1 MPDPEIT
8 ELEEEFQEKLG
19 TRVHIDRKE
28 LGGQIK
34 IDFFST
40 EDLRTILDLIQKGE
54 ANKMPTDMLENHIA
68 KEEATPALEGEAPVD
83 DRTQD
88 EAQKDDADLYNVS
101 NFSV

>member
-1 MPDPEIT
+1 M
-8 ELEEEFQEKLG
+8 EEEFQEKLG

-40 EDLRTILDLIQKGE
+40 DDLRQILESIQKSTLSPG
-54 ANKMPTDMLENHIA
+54 ATDTPPQSNMLENHIA
-68 KEEATPALEGEAPVD
+68 KEGPKETSSDIPLD
-83 DRTQD
+83 DRSKD
-88 EAQKDDADLYNVS
+88 EIERDDTDLYNIS

>member
-1 MPDPEIT
+1 
-8 ELEEEFQEKLG
+8 LEEEFQEKLG

-40 EDLRTILDLIQKGE
+40 EDLRAILDLIHKSE
-54 ANKMPTDMLENHIA
+54 IEKNPAEMLENHIA
-68 KEEATPALEGEAPVD
+68 NLPIQTGNDSEETPID
-83 DRTQD
+83 DRNQ
-88 EAQKDDADLYNVS
+88 EEKEKDDTDLYNIS